1 MRITDFKYC
10 SKCNLHKHRD
20 EYAKNAHT
28 RDGLNNWCKKCQWV
42 QRNANGIPAICRQ
55 CSKQFMKCKNRRTFC
70 SRACRIASTR
80 KYDPI
85 KLAELAKTG
94 ATSTD
99 MAKALG
105 VSTPSLIRALHSS
118 KLYDIW
124 LEKRARETGFSSP
137 RADNAPVFL
146 RGSAHQPELCAINSL
161 LAGWKSVPTASE
173 AKTVSTP
180 FAKSVS
186 PKGTGTNCG
195 A

>member
-105 VSTPSLIRALHSS
+105 VSEGIGGEHAEPDSRASQQQTLRHMARKAGSGN
-118 KLYDIW
+118 W
-124 LEKRARETGFSSP
+124 L
-137 RADNAPVFL
+137 L
-146 RGSAHQPELCAINSL
+146 QPKI
-161 LAGWKSVPTASE
+161 G
-173 AKTVSTP
+173 
-180 FAKSVS
+180 
-186 PKGTGTNCG
+186 
-195 A
+195 